1 MTDAG
6 ESPPPPVAKEMA
18 DASPGVRKHFKN
30 AQKKEIADKVSGVLR
45 GREVADQAM
54 WVL

>member
-1 MTDAG
+1 MMARG
-6 ESPPPPVAKEMA
+6 APSVAREMA

-30 AQKKEIADKVSGVLR
+30 TQKNLKKIADKVSCVVR